1 MIFTSLATLDL
12 SNVKW
17 SFLLAVL
24 VSKTVIFA
32 LVLFIDYV
40 LNRDVSRAAIFSI
53 YSTQTNDFGIGL
65 PILESVFGHGH
76 KFVGLLYLVAPISL
90 IILNP
95 IGFVLLE
102 MDKGRK
108 EKEEVGKVATFLR
121 VLKGLLTNPVVGM
134 TVLGV
139 LGNFAFSRKPPSY
152 LSKFLKALGAA
163 FSALAP
169 FSLGL
174 SMAGKVGRINGETL
188 KPILTLV
195 GVKSMVTP
203 VVTYF
208 TVGQV
213 TISSISDD
221 FYKEK
226 MRVPYSFLAHF
237 NSELFMPCLGHFLY
251 QLCLS
256 QVNMLLGEGKNP
268 LLSNFALLLGSFPTA
283 LGVASYASDYRVDHP
298 SIHPSNHPSLYP
310 SIYPSF
316 Q

>member
-1 MIFTSLATLDL
+1 MSSGKFSLPALIFTSLATLDL

-108 EKEEVGKVATFLR
+108 EKEKVGKVATFLR

-139 LGNFAFSRKPPSY
+139 LGNFAFHRKPPSY

-226 MRVPYSFLAHF
+226 MRIPLISFVAHF
-237 NSELFMPCLGHFLY
+237 NSSSLFH
-251 QLCLS
+251 
-256 QVNMLLGEGKNP
+256 V
-268 LLSNFALLLGSFPTA
+268 
-283 LGVASYASDYRVDHP
+283 
-298 SIHPSNHPSLYP
+298 
-310 SIYPSF
+310 
-316 Q
+316 